1 MSYLDKLAPQSL
13 ACDWD
18 NPGFQVGRA
27 DKDVKKILVALDAT
41 DEVIDQAVREG
52 ADMIVTHH
60 PMIFRA
66 VKRVNDQDFI
76 GRRIVKLLQNDIS
89 YFAMHTNFDIAPGCM
104 ADLAAEQLGII
115 PEEPL
120 EVTGEVDQVPVGI
133 GKIGILK
140 TCDQESEG
148 THAVGMTPEEIAS
161 FVKEKFGLPYV
172 TMYGAEQVTGPV
184 SRIAISPGSGGSMVR
199 EAIKKQV
206 PVLITGDIGHHD
218 GIDAA
223 ANGVAVIDAGHYG
236 IEQIFIPF
244 VVHYLQ
250 ELEEEKLEVSA
261 AADAFPARV
270 IL

>member
-1 MSYLDKLAPQSL
+1 MLCKDIMSYLDKLAPQSL

-27 DKDVKKILVALDAT
+27 DKEVKKILVALDAT
-41 DEVIDQAVREG
+41 DEVIEQAVQEG

-66 VKRVNDQDFI
+66 MKRVNDQDFI

-115 PEEPL
+115 SEEPL
-120 EVTGEVDQVPVGI
+120 EVTGEVDGQPVGI
-133 GKIGILK
+133 GKIGTLK
-140 TCDQESEG
+140 MFHSD
-148 THAVGMTPEEIAS
+148 GMTPEEIAS
-161 FVKEKFGLPYV
+161 LVKEKFGLPYV
-172 TMYGAEQVTGPV
+172 TMYGAEQVKEPV
-184 SRIAISPGSGGSMVR
+184 SHIAISPGSGGSMVR
-199 EAIKKQV
+199 EAIKKRV

-244 VVHYLQ
+244 VVQYLQ
-250 ELEEEKLEVSA
+250 KIEEGQLEVLA
-261 AADAFPARV
+261 AADAFPSRV